1 MNDLPLFRTTPK
13 SAAQHRTAS
22 CLNSNESALFRFLTV
37 HFPIRVSLSP
47 ANLDVTRTE
56 KTDFLT
62 SFAFMCFSV
71 CVLSFIG
78 EKRESEIERAVV
90 LFLRQTGQAMLLL
103 PAEQNRTASSIWV
116 GRDIVKP
123 QKALIPFRLA
133 PFRSVPF

>member
-22 CLNSNESALFRFLTV
+22 CLNSNECALFRFLTV

-47 ANLDVTRTE
+47 VNLDVTRTE

-71 CVLSFIG
+71 CVLSFFG
-78 EKRESEIERAVV
+78 EKRRERDRKGSGVVSETDRPGHA
-90 LFLRQTGQAMLLL
+90 
-103 PAEQNRTASSIWV
+103 AST
-116 GRDIVKP
+116 R
-123 QKALIPFRLA
+123 
-133 PFRSVPF
+133 